1 MRQLKKWRDFYGHLL
16 LYTVVNAFLVMI
28 WAVTDPHGFFWPVFP
43 IIGWGII
50 EVLNAWDVYWRPAI
64 TEEDI
69 QHEIKRQ
76 QEHEHG
82 HG

>member
-1 MRQLKKWRDFYGHLL
+1 
-16 LYTVVNAFLVMI
+16 VVM
-28 WAVTDPHGFFWPVFP
+28 
-43 IIGWGII
+43 
-50 EVLNAWDVYWRPAI
+50 NAWDVFWRPGI

-69 QHEIKRQ
+69 QHEIKRE